1 MLNNVCM
8 YIILQGRFNNQVYST
23 KQSSWDNII
32 LLYIARIIEQI
43 DHVMNNNNS
52 DDYDENDTLMV
63 IVKGYYVLKAAN

>member
-43 DHVMNNNNS
+43 DHVMNNN

-63 IVKGYYVLKAAN
+63 IVKGYYVPKAAN